1 MGLSSTQARMLTLTA
16 RQHACEYNAQRIEAE
31 KLQLANES
39 DKVYNEYLARL
50 DTVKLQYKYIDDDG
64 NRLYADATF
73 TALAEQKY
81 LFLVGDKVCNKLGT
95 PGTTDPDTVLGQ
107 LKLQKDIDI
116 TVEDSYTLLSS
127 LVTEGL
133 VVLMEISPDAE
144 AGYSYKKD
152 GGEWKLYYRNLGDEN
167 DELVKDVNGNPVG
180 IPTTDKLGD
189 NSEIYKMF
197 KNTSI
202 ATCTNIQEI
211 QDEKELKKAEAQYE
225 ADMNRINAKD
235 ARYDTELSQLETERN
250 AIKTELETL
259 MNVAKDNVDRTFK
272 IFV

>member
-64 NRLYADATF
+64 ARLYADATF
-73 TALAEQKY
+73 AALAEQKY

-152 GGEWKLYYRNLGDEN
+152 GGEWKLYYRDLGDSE
-167 DELVKDVNGNPVG
+167 DREIG

-189 NSEIYKMF
+189 NTEIYKMF

>member
-39 DKVYNEYLARL
+39 DKLYNEYLARL

-152 GGEWKLYYRNLGDEN
+152 GGEWKLYYRNPAGET
-167 DELVKDVNGNPVG
+167 DELVNNTG
-180 IPTTDKLGD
+180 IPTTDGVGND
-189 NSEIYKMF
+189 EIYKMF

-259 MNVAKDNVDRTFK
+259 KNVANDNVDRTFK